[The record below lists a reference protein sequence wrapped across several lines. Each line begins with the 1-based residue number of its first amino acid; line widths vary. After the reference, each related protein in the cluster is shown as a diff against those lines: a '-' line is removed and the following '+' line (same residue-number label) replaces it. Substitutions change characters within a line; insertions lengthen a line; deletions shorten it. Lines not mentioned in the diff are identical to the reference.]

1 VDFVENLIHDLDKL
15 EDRSDHLEQT
25 IRHHLF
31 KLELDLPPINVIFLY
46 QVIDIIGEVADLS
59 QSVGGKLQL
68 LLAR

>member
-1 VDFVENLIHDLDKL
+1 
-15 EDRSDHLEQT
+15 
-25 IRHHLF
+25 
-31 KLELDLPPINVIFLY
+31 VIFLY